1 MKQWY
6 GRQISPLLHRRKIWF
21 LLPGI
26 LLLTLLGAT
35 IVQADTPPTTYYAC
49 VNNNN
54 GTIRMTDANGTCGNN
69 EQKIS
74 WNNEGPAGPAGPQG
88 PTGPQGPAG
97 PTGPQGDTGPA
108 GPQGPQGP
116 AGPQGPSGLSQG
128 YFSSNQ
134 AVGLFDRW
142 IVVVQTNP
150 VAEGNYFITGM
161 EVSQISPNFI
171 VSCRL
176 GTVNRGPSGH
186 VTGAAGPF
194 SEVETVYQ
202 TITVTDSLTVTAGD
216 RIALYCFGNGTSF
229 NASITATQLNTI
241 S

>member
-6 GRQISPLLHRRKIWF
+6 VRQISSLLHRRKIWF

-49 VNNNN
+49 VNSSS
-54 GTIRMTDANGTCGNN
+54 GTIHMTNADGTCGNN

-74 WNNEGPAGPAGPQG
+74 WNNEGPAGPAGPQ
-88 PTGPQGPAG
+88 
-97 PTGPQGDTGPA
+97 GPQGDTGPA

-134 AVGLFDRW
+134 AVGLFGSG
-142 IVVVQTNP
+142 IVVVQTKP
-150 VAEGNYFITGM
+150 VAGGNYLITGM
-161 EVSQISPNFI
+161 EVSQISPNSI
-171 VSCRL
+171 VNCRL
-176 GTVNRGPSGH
+176 GTVNTGPSSH
-186 VTGAAGPF
+186 VTGVAGPF

>member
-6 GRQISPLLHRRKIWF
+6 VRQISPLLHRRKIWF

-49 VNNNN
+49 VNNNS
-54 GTIRMTDANGTCGNN
+54 GTIHMTNADGTCGNN

-88 PTGPQGPAG
+88 DTGPAG
-97 PTGPQGDTGPA
+97 PQGPQGDTGPA

-128 YFSSNQ
+128 YFNDNGS
-134 AVGLFDRW
+134 VGLGSNW
-142 IVVVQTNP
+142 VVVVQTRP
-150 VAEGNYFITGM
+150 VAGGNYLITGM
-161 EVSQISPNFI
+161 EVSQISPNSII
-171 VSCRL
+171 VCLS
-176 GTVNRGPSGH
+176 GTANTGISGH
-186 VTGAAGPF
+186 IRGVSGPF
-194 SEVETVYQ
+194 GEAGTVYQ
-202 TITVTDSLTVTAGD
+202 TITVTDSL
-216 RIALYCFGNGTSF
+216 
-229 NASITATQLNTI
+229 
-241 S
+241 